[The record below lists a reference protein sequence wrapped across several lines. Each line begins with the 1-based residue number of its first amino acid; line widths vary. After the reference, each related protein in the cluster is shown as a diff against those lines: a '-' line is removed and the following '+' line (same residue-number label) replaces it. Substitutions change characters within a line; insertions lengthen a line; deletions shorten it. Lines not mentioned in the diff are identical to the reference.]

1 MLDRSNY
8 RLNAIIERYID
19 TWDGTFIGMEVKN
32 MYENGTSYEVICDYA
47 GIDYEDYKDQIFK
60 AEQWAFV
67 LFFGGKY
74 V

>member
-32 MYENGTSYEVICDYA
+32 MYENGTSYD
-47 GIDYEDYKDQIFK
+47 IFLPTFLLVF
-60 AEQWAFV
+60 FV
-67 LFFGGKY
+67 K
-74 V
+74 